1 MARAEATKLYRT
13 FVKGLIT
20 EAGPLTYPEDATIA
34 ESNMTLYRTGN
45 RSRRLGIGL
54 ESVDRASFNTT
65 STNVAVTEYRWDSVN
80 NDANK
85 TFIVMQLGLS
95 LFFFD
100 ANVEPLVNGQKSFSV
115 DLTPYVVAG
124 TVNPQNYIVS
134 MASGRGILYVAG
146 EIIEPVEVTYNDTF
160 DTIASRRIYV
170 QIRDFKGLAD
180 GLANDEE
187 PITLTPEH
195 QYNLL
200 NQGWFDPDGNGTGSM
215 VTYFDRF
222 GNIGTYN
229 QQASTPITAYYSHAN
244 RYPGNNKQ
252 WWTAKTSSGSFSPQ
266 DLQKLYAGT
275 TLAPRGH
282 YIVDAFNI
290 DRTAVSGVIGLPIE
304 SSKTRPAAISFA
316 NGRLWYVHNGSVY
329 FSQVVDDKSKA
340 GFCYQEADPT
350 AEDISDLI
358 ATDGGVIPIPEM
370 AKGVRLI
377 PIGSGMVVFATNG
390 VWFIGGTT
398 AGFTASDFSV
408 SKVSPIGT
416 ESPMSIIAVEGNI
429 YWWSNIGIMA
439 MSENMGMFGAVDGK
453 FERANIS
460 ESTIQTLFNDIP
472 ETHRRTVKA
481 VYDPVTNV
489 IQWLFRST
497 EITRPFVYDQILNLD
512 LTLQSFY
519 PWKLSRVQDV
529 TPDVVGAITTPV
541 LSGYKGSFET
551 SVKNTEIRYLALVKD
566 GSIYRMA
573 AAQFNDINFADWG
586 NRPFES
592 FLETGY
598 ELMADAARKKQT
610 PWVTTFFKR
619 TEENYVLD
627 GLDYN
632 TNRQSS
638 CYFQVKWDWASSSV
652 SNKYSTKRQ
661 AYRHVRVPNF
671 SVDNLDFD
679 TGFPIVATKHKVRG
693 SGRAIQFRFDTDE
706 IGKDFD
712 LLGWQ
717 VLISGNT
724 KP

>member
-1 MARAEATKLYRT
+1 
-13 FVKGLIT
+13 
-20 EAGPLTYPEDATIA
+20 
-34 ESNMTLYRTGN
+34 
-45 RSRRLGIGL
+45 
-54 ESVDRASFNTT
+54 
-65 STNVAVTEYRWDSVN
+65 
-80 NDANK
+80 
-85 TFIVMQLGLS
+85 
-95 LFFFD
+95 
-100 ANVEPLVNGQKSFSV
+100 
-115 DLTPYVVAG
+115 
-124 TVNPQNYIVS
+124 
-134 MASGRGILYVAG
+134 
-146 EIIEPVEVTYNDTF
+146 
-160 DTIASRRIYV
+160 
-170 QIRDFKGLAD
+170 
-180 GLANDEE
+180 
-187 PITLTPEH
+187 
-195 QYNLL
+195 
-200 NQGWFDPDGNGTGSM
+200 
-215 VTYFDRF
+215 
-222 GNIGTYN
+222 
-229 QQASTPITAYYSHAN
+229 
-244 RYPGNNKQ
+244 
-252 WWTAKTSSGSFSPQ
+252 
-266 DLQKLYAGT
+266 
-275 TLAPRGH
+275 
-282 YIVDAFNI
+282 
-290 DRTAVSGVIGLPIE
+290 
-304 SSKTRPAAISFA
+304 
-316 NGRLWYVHNGSVY
+316 
-329 FSQVVDDKSKA
+329 
-340 GFCYQEADPT
+340 
-350 AEDISDLI
+350 
-358 ATDGGVIPIPEM
+358 
-370 AKGVRLI
+370 
-377 PIGSGMVVFATNG
+377 
-390 VWFIGGTT
+390 
-398 AGFTASDFSV
+398 
-408 SKVSPIGT
+408 
-416 ESPMSIIAVEGNI
+416 MSIIAVEGNI

-439 MSENMGMFGAVDGK
+439 MSEKMGMFGAVDGK

-472 ETHRRTVKA
+472 QTHRRTVKA

-610 PWVTTFFKR
+610 PRVTTFFKR